1 MNIKSIKLIK
11 IIYEL
16 NSDDLD
22 KLLFQK
28 MSEEEK
34 KWTEK
39 LSKESPNESVVSDEN
54 LVNDILMVDEETEDK
69 VIKML
74 NRLNLKFKIKDI
86 TNDFILNEKNFSL
99 TLNEDIVKF
108 LNNNINIDDIL
119 DRINEVGMKNLNE
132 FEKKFLKI
140 YNDGNRD
147 SIKNT

>member
-1 MNIKSIKLIK
+1 
-11 IIYEL
+11 
-16 NSDDLD
+16 
-22 KLLFQK
+22 

>member
-147 SIKNT
+147 GIKNT